1 METNYFRL
9 QIAVFS
15 LVSSAFA
22 VIYITQPVLPVLQN
36 EFTVDLILASFSV
49 SAVILGIT
57 LSNLPFGVF
66 VDKVSIRPII
76 LLGGLMVSIGGLICA
91 ATGSIWLLI
100 GARFLQGLF
109 LPALTT
115 CIASYLAKTLP
126 LDRLKIVMGSYV
138 AAQVFGGLGG
148 RLLGGWIHPPLHWRY
163 AFISSSVLII
173 ACMLIALANISDTK
187 VKRRERGESESY
199 MSLLKRWDLM
209 RMYLCALASFFVF
222 SSLFNYLPFRL
233 SAHPFLI
240 STEIITLL
248 YLVFLVGAVM
258 GPISG
263 RISNMYGSSTTLI
276 AGSITLAVSLLLLL
290 LPSLAGIVMGLI
302 GLCAGFFTIHTS
314 AIGLLNSKLTGAE
327 GRANALYVL
336 FYYAG
341 AWIGITTCGF
351 AYKYGNWKMVVYLC
365 LSLLIVPLLIGVI
378 ESREARSQN
387 A

>member
-1 METNYFRL
+1 MRPNYFRL

-22 VIYITQPVLPVLQN
+22 VIYITQPVLPVLEN
-36 EFTVDLILASFSV
+36 EFAVDLILASFSV

-57 LSNLPFGVF
+57 ISNLPFGVL

-76 LLGGLMVSIGGLICA
+76 LVGAVMVSVGGAICA
-91 ATGSIWLLI
+91 VTGSIWILI
-100 GARFLQGLF
+100 SARFLQGLF

-115 CIASYLAKTLP
+115 CVASYLAKTLP
-126 LDRLKIVMGSYV
+126 VDRLKIVMGSYV
-138 AAQVFGGLGG
+138 SAQVFGGLGG

-173 ACMLIALANISDTK
+173 ACMLIALVNISDARARAA
-187 VKRRERGESESY
+187 RRTESESY
-199 MSLLKRWDLM
+199 INLIKRWDLL
-209 RMYLCALASFFVF
+209 RIYFCALASFFVF

-233 SAHPFLI
+233 SSDPFLI
-240 STEIITLL
+240 STEIITML
-248 YLVFLVGAVM
+248 YLVFIFGAVM

-263 RISNMYGSSTTLI
+263 RISNRYGSSTTLI
-276 AGSITLAVSLLLLL
+276 GGSITLAFSLLLLL
-290 LPSLAGIVMGLI
+290 LPSLLGIVVGLI

-314 AIGLLNSKLTGAE
+314 AIGLLNSKLTGGE

-341 AWIGITTCGF
+341 AWIDITTCGF
-351 AYKYGNWKMVVYLC
+351 AYKYGDWHMVVYLC
-365 LSLLIVPLLIGVI
+365 LALLIVPLSIGVI
-378 ESREARSQN
+378 ESRTSPHN
-387 A
+387 S

>member
-1 METNYFRL
+1 MPRNYFRL

-22 VIYITQPVLPVLQN
+22 VLYITQPVLPILQE
-36 EFTVDLILASFSV
+36 EFSVDPILASFSV
-49 SAVILGIT
+49 SSVILGIT
-57 LSNLPFGVF
+57 ISNLPFGIF

-76 LLGGLMVSIGGLICA
+76 LIGGIMVIVGGVICA
-91 ATGSIWLLI
+91 ISDDIWLLI
-100 GARFLQGLF
+100 GARFIQGLF

-126 LDRLKIVMGSYV
+126 VNTLKIVMGSYV
-138 AAQVFGGLGG
+138 SAQVFGGLGG
-148 RLLGGWIHPPLHWRY
+148 RLLGGWIHPPFHWRY
-163 AFISSSVLII
+163 AFISSSVLI
-173 ACMLIALANISDTK
+173 AVCVLIALSNIPVSTTKRKKTFDSENYAN
-187 VKRRERGESESY
+187 
-199 MSLLKRWDLM
+199 LLKRWELM
-209 RMYLCALASFFVF
+209 RIYLCASGSFFIF

-233 SAHPFLI
+233 SSHPFSF

-248 YLVFLVGAVM
+248 YLVFIVGAVM

-263 RISNMYGSSTTLI
+263 RISNRYGSSTTLI
-276 AGSITLAVSLLLLL
+276 GGSVTLIISLLLLL
-290 LPSLAGIVMGLI
+290 LPFITAIVIGLL

-314 AIGLLNSKLTGAE
+314 AIGLLNSKLAGGE

-351 AYKYGNWKMVVYLC
+351 AYTIGNWEAVVYLC
-365 LSLLIVPLLIGVI
+365 LTILLVPLIIGII
-378 ESREARSQN
+378 ESRQMPSS
-387 A
+387 